1 MHFQY
6 NPHIWFYLSG
16 ALLLAFVMLYEIRKE
31 VANRLLIIT
40 QGMMLF
46 WGLGSALQISG
57 ADLKT
62 TVLWYLLANDFVGFK
77 IPVVWLLWALVVSGR
92 RSWVTRRHILLLLAL
107 PLLTDLLNLTNSR
120 HGLMY
125 RQWWLNT
132 SGSYPLLEFLSGPWY
147 WVITAYCGVL
157 LLVVIAFQ
165 IKAVLKRELLHR
177 RHALMIAG
185 FTGGVL
191 LLILLSLLR
200 PGLVYPYDPTPVV
213 VSMAS
218 VLSGLFTRFQSQ
230 EPVPVPRNAVLEKM
244 ANAVIIL
251 DNHNRIMDLNPAAE
265 AFFSFRSAEVAG
277 CVFSEVI
284 QDWPELVNAVQD
296 QPEGSREFTRN
307 GRYYEVHFSVLQDRQ
322 KPVGRLVVIE
332 DVTTAKSV
340 EKELLEQKQALLVL
354 KERERLARELHD
366 SLGQVLSYTQMQIEE
381 IRERLKTGEL
391 TTADDHLVRL
401 SQVILEANTEVREFI
416 YEVNATLL
424 FKDGFF
430 STLQRY
436 LARFE
441 ENFRLRI
448 RVRNPDNVVEEEIDL
463 AAGVQLFR
471 IIQEAL
477 TNVRKHAKACEVTI
491 TFRREKEWLQIF
503 VVDDGIGF
511 DPKKL
516 PSSRSTFGLEVMKER
531 AAQVGGDLRI
541 ETAPGQGVAV
551 VISIPRFTLDQDRTK
566 PGTGGHVKTRK
577 PGTEA
582 GGRTRVRV
590 LLADDHVLFMEGLRD
605 LINRR
610 GFEVVGTAKDGM
622 EALIK
627 ARLLRPDM
635 ILMDLQMPRCNGL
648 TATKLIKEEMPEI
661 KIVILTMSDREQD
674 LLEAIRSGATG
685 YLLKGLQTEEFVEQL
700 TSLALGGETISPE
713 AAARVLEEA
722 YQNGDRQLAAPVT
735 NPEKILSPRQIE
747 ILQLV
752 VKGNTYKEV
761 AAKLFVSER
770 TIKYQMAAIIK
781 QLNLKNRAQ
790 AIAYARQAGLVKK

>member
-132 SGSYPLLEFLSGPWY
+132 SSSYPLLEFLSGPWY

-322 KPVGRLVVIE
+322 KPVGWLVVIE

-685 YLLKGLQTEEFVEQL
+685 YLLKGLQTEEFVKQL

>member
-424 FKDGFF
+424 FKDG
-430 STLQRY
+430 
-436 LARFE
+436 
-441 ENFRLRI
+441 
-448 RVRNPDNVVEEEIDL
+448 RVFQHTPAIP
-463 AAGVQLFR
+463 GP
-471 IIQEAL
+471 
-477 TNVRKHAKACEVTI
+477 
-491 TFRREKEWLQIF
+491 FRREF
-503 VVDDGIGF
+503 SPAD
-511 DPKKL
+511 
-516 PSSRSTFGLEVMKER
+516 
-531 AAQVGGDLRI
+531 
-541 ETAPGQGVAV
+541 
-551 VISIPRFTLDQDRTK
+551 
-566 PGTGGHVKTRK
+566 
-577 PGTEA
+577 PGTESRQCG
-582 GGRTRVRV
+582 GGRDRSC
-590 LLADDHVLFMEGLRD
+590 
-605 LINRR
+605 RR
-610 GFEVVGTAKDGM
+610 SP
-622 EALIK
+622 II
-627 ARLLRPDM
+627 PDY
-635 ILMDLQMPRCNGL
+635 P
-648 TATKLIKEEMPEI
+648 
-661 KIVILTMSDREQD
+661 
-674 LLEAIRSGATG
+674 
-685 YLLKGLQTEEFVEQL
+685 
-700 TSLALGGETISPE
+700 GGPD
-713 AAARVLEEA
+713 
-722 YQNGDRQLAAPVT
+722 QCP
-735 NPEKILSPRQIE
+735 
-747 ILQLV
+747 
-752 VKGNTYKEV
+752 
-761 AAKLFVSER
+761 
-770 TIKYQMAAIIK
+770 
-781 QLNLKNRAQ
+781 
-790 AIAYARQAGLVKK
+790 

>member
-322 KPVGRLVVIE
+322 KPVGWLVVIE

>member
-1 MHFQY
+1 M
-6 NPHIWFYLSG
+6 
-16 ALLLAFVMLYEIRKE
+16 LLAFVMLYEIRKE

-132 SGSYPLLEFLSGPWY
+132 SSSYPLLEFLSGPWY

-322 KPVGRLVVIE
+322 KPVGWLVVIE

-354 KERERLARELHD
+354 RERERLARELHD

-685 YLLKGLQTEEFVEQL
+685 YLLKGLQTEEFVKQL

-790 AIAYARQAGLVKK
+790 AIAYARQAGLGIK

>member
-511 DPKKL
+511 NPKKF